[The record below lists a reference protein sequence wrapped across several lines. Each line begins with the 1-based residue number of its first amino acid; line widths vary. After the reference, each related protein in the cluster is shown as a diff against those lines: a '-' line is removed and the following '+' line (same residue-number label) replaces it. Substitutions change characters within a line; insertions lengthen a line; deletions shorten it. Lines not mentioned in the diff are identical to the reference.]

1 MSWRRAALDER
12 LDILKEQLHEQLSLD
27 DGGLLDW
34 LEHQIRDLMA
44 VAACSDHGDYVSS
57 ETGRVLAGI
66 RRPVEGESAINGS
79 TSSALAGP
87 SAG

>member
-12 LDILKEQLHEQLSLD
+12 LEILKEQLREQMCRE

-34 LEHQIRDLMA
+34 LEHQIKELMT
-44 VAACSDHGDYVSS
+44 VAACSDHGDYVSN
-57 ETGRVLAGI
+57 ETGRVRAAIGH
-66 RRPVEGESAINGS
+66 PVDGANTAIGTAS
-79 TSSALAGP
+79 IALSEP

>member
-12 LDILKEQLHEQLSLD
+12 LEILKEQLHEQLSRE

-34 LEHQIRDLMA
+34 LEHQIRELMA
-44 VAACSDHGDYVSS
+44 VAACSDHGDYVSK
-57 ETGRVLAGI
+57 ETGRVLEAAGY
-66 RRPVEGESAINGS
+66 PGDSLSAAMPPI
-79 TSSALAGP
+79 AMADP

>member
-12 LDILKEQLHEQLSLD
+12 LEILKEQLHEQLARE

-34 LEHQIRDLMA
+34 LEHQIRELMT
-44 VAACSDHGDYVSS
+44 VAACSDHGDYVSR
-57 ETGRVLAGI
+57 ETGRVLDAIGH
-66 RRPVEGESAINGS
+66 PLEGVPGPGTASI
-79 TSSALAGP
+79 ALTDP

>member
-12 LDILKEQLHEQLSLD
+12 LEILKDQLREQLSRE

-34 LEHQIRDLMA
+34 LEHQIKDLMA
-44 VAACSDHGDYVSS
+44 VAACSDHGDYVSK
-57 ETGRVLAGI
+57 ETGRVLASI
-66 RRPVEGESAINGS
+66 HHPVEGAPTPIA
-79 TSSALAGP
+79 TAPIALEA

>member
-12 LDILKEQLHEQLSLD
+12 LEILKEQLHEQLARQ

-34 LEHQIRDLMA
+34 LEHQIKELMT
-44 VAACSDHGDYVSS
+44 VAACSDHGDYVSK
-57 ETGRVLAGI
+57 EAGRVLAALDF
-66 RRPVEGESAINGS
+66 PVTGATAPAG
-79 TSSALAGP
+79 TTALSEP

>member
-12 LDILKEQLHEQLSLD
+12 LEILKEQLSEQLSRE

-34 LEHQIRDLMA
+34 LEHQITELMT
-44 VAACSDHGDYVSS
+44 VAACSDHGDYV
-57 ETGRVLAGI
+57 GMRAGHVRAAVTFPADGGAPAI
-66 RRPVEGESAINGS
+66 GAASIALGE
-79 TSSALAGP
+79 P

>member
-12 LDILKEQLHEQLSLD
+12 LEILKEQLSEQLSRE

-34 LEHQIRDLMA
+34 LEHQITELMT
-44 VAACSDHGDYVSS
+44 VAACSDHGDYVDMQ
-57 ETGRVLAGI
+57 AGHVRATI
-66 RRPVEGESAINGS
+66 GFSVDGAAPAIGAASVALGE
-79 TSSALAGP
+79 P

>member
-12 LDILKEQLHEQLSLD
+12 LEILKEQLHEQLSRE

-34 LEHQIRDLMA
+34 LEHQIKELMT
-44 VAACSDHGDYVSS
+44 VAACSDHGDYVSKQ
-57 ETGRVLAGI
+57 TGRVLEAAGYQ
-66 RRPVEGESAINGS
+66 GDSASAAAGPI
-79 TSSALAGP
+79 ALADP